1 VLRGQSAIE
10 CRIFAP
16 RACDVGEIA
25 LPVAFPGN
33 SSPPGESFNRYLI
46 QAFSAL
52 TGGLAEGF
60 IQIARHLTNGVLH
73 ALIVG
78 AAGTLCKPNFPGM
91 NKKPRV
97 HRNSG
102 LHPSGRQTISCYI
115 VLGKLRLHDMQV
127 SHGTLI
133 VTGASRG
140 VGAAIATLAGEI
152 GFSVAVN
159 FSTGEPEARAIVEK
173 IISAGGSAC
182 AIHADVSR
190 EGDIVRLFE
199 TAERELGPIKALV
212 NNAAITG
219 GFSRVDSVSARTLE
233 QVMAVNVAG
242 AILCAREAVRR
253 MSTLHGGTGGAI
265 VNISSR
271 AARTGSAG
279 EWVHYAA
286 SKGAIDSFTIGL
298 AREVATE
305 GIRVNAVAPGLIET
319 GLHTANGAPDRLQR
333 LASTIPMQRAGTPLE
348 VAEGVLWLLSPAASY
363 TTGAILEIG
372 GGR

>member
-1 VLRGQSAIE
+1 MRT
-10 CRIFAP
+10 
-16 RACDVGEIA
+16 
-25 LPVAFPGN
+25 
-33 SSPPGESFNRYLI
+33 
-46 QAFSAL
+46 QAS
-52 TGGLAEGF
+52 
-60 IQIARHLTNGVLH
+60 N
-73 ALIVG
+73 
-78 AAGTLCKPNFPGM
+78 
-91 NKKPRV
+91 
-97 HRNSG
+97 
-102 LHPSGRQTISCYI
+102 
-115 VLGKLRLHDMQV
+115 
-127 SHGTLI
+127 GTLI
-133 VTGASRG
+133 ITGASRG
-140 VGAAIATLAGEI
+140 IGAAIATLAGAR

-159 FSTGEPEARAIVEK
+159 FAGSEPLALVVVEK
-173 IISAGGSAC
+173 IVSAGGHAC
-182 AIHADVSR
+182 AIQADIAPEPDV
-190 EGDIVRLFE
+190 VRLFE
-199 TAERELGPIKALV
+199 TAERELGPVKALV

-219 GFSRVDSVSARTLE
+219 GFSRVDSVTARTLE
-233 QVMAVNVAG
+233 KVMAVNVTG

-319 GLHTANGAPDRLQR
+319 GLHAANGAPHRLER
-333 LASTIPMQRAGTPLE
+333 LTATIPMQRPGTPLE

-363 TTGAILEIG
+363 TTGAILEMG